1 LVCTFDPDKSRVT
14 VSEMSDTSL
23 QWAPGGCAD
32 GKSQFAFGPDGW
44 SQLDVPGD
52 EDTVSLRR
60 FDPAKGEY
68 RIEHYFLDRDAM
80 DALREEHKK
89 LSAPA
94 CGASQDVARGYGDA
108 LQALRATLPSPNER
122 LVYHCSQ
129 GVAPEA
135 H

>member
-1 LVCTFDPDKSRVT
+1 
-14 VSEMSDTSL
+14 MSDTSIH
-23 QWAPGGCAD
+23 WTPGGCAD

-44 SQLDVPGD
+44 SQLDVPDD

-68 RIEHYFLDRDAM
+68 RIEHYFLDKDAM
-80 DALREEHKK
+80 DALRVERKK

-94 CGASQDVARGYGDA
+94 CGASQEVARGYGDA
-108 LQALRATLPSPNER
+108 LQGLRATLPTPNER

-129 GVAPEA
+129 AVAPEA